1 MLELRGTVQGL
12 GRVLEH
18 TAIHPYIP
26 TLDLAVLN
34 AAYGAEHAPVVLE
47 YLMATFL
54 GGTLWRIQ
62 CLESHHG
69 ARERDVLK
77 ASSFAEMRRT

>member
-1 MLELRGTVQGL
+1 MLKLRGTVQGL

-26 TLDLAVLN
+26 TLDLAVLD
-34 AAYGAEHAPVVLE
+34 AAYRAEHAPVLLE
-47 YLMATFL
+47 HLMATFP

-77 ASSFAEMRRT
+77 ASSFAEMRQT